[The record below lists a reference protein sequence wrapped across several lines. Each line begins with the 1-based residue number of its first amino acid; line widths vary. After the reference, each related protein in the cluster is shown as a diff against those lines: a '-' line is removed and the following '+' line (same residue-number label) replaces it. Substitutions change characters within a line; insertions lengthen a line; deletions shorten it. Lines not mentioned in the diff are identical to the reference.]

1 MLISKILKMKESK
14 AKRRMKQAGRKKES
28 HGGPRNGAAN
38 SAVHVGRAE
47 VRDRIYRSL
56 QCNKEEG
63 RLLAALIEKPGFLGY
78 VGLSEQYRQ
87 EESAKGLRMDEAGSK
102 NRGKPERRQQP

>member
-1 MLISKILKMKESK
+1 MQISKILKTKESK

-56 QCNKEEG
+56 QYNKEEG
-63 RLLAALIEKPGFLGY
+63 RLLAALIEKRSQVSWDMWDFRN
-78 VGLSEQYRQ
+78 SIDKKKAQK
-87 EESAKGLRMDEAGSK
+87 A
-102 NRGKPERRQQP
+102 